1 MSKWV
6 LEIPFVAGEDKKKG
20 LLRINNLMRDSAK
33 AQGFESVPVKPKR
46 PASQLWQQLESTGT
60 NQRVTMEVIQPGQRV
75 NLARARR
82 TFTPEFAETVANYEF
97 ATGDD
102 ELDAVFQRIMPE
114 LSEADLERMSN
125 ATSARARAFD
135 ASIDS
140 LVGADT
146 KLRNRHISAS
156 DKFLKSYIIG
166 HAPARAGA
174 TLTENR
180 KRELQ
185 DIVKASLGNLGVMD
199 DDMSELLRHRIQ
211 SRPILM
217 NDQVEIEFR
226 AMIHAY
232 HEVRKHNAPY
242 IQAMMG
248 GMDGAKDP
256 EGLIAALLPSPDDIM
271 RGAIAHI
278 IIDLNAVPNAAQAP
292 GRLREFVD
300 NFAKKLFNLEEP
312 VSFIAAT
319 DKQKSVGRLLAFHGG
334 RKQMVFAVEKAVNKA
349 QLRGADFIRAFRTH
363 QPEDTDEDSV
373 RQIVLPEYEA
383 NGKYIALKEKN
394 MVGDDAFFGGKGNS
408 LFAQGERDEDDQKQF
423 ITDMFKA
430 MQNVGLVYPITQ
442 FRQARDA
449 ADELGFVILPIELP
463 RFTRRPVGWDRR
475 WMVATMRVID
485 EYWDFIY
492 SGDGILL
499 SNLLYLIVARAEEV
513 FQYTMDATEITQLAI
528 LLAKDSSQYT
538 SPDLELIKSNMTV
551 AQIKDELIGTHGVVP
566 RRAALKPELA
576 LLLFRERKKA
586 QDAAAALPVQDED
599 EDEDEDEEG
608 ARRRARRRGILP
620 TPSKQKEM
628 YRPLKT
634 LSQLVTGKLT
644 QARTA
649 VQQADQSERISG
661 LENEISVLR
670 TERDELAREAEFW
683 ENEANAGAEEEQLL
697 EEHHDEMHE
706 GLPPHTH
713 GDNDFTVEHVT
724 IIAAADEMTS
734 EEAIDW
740 INQNLDVLD
749 TLNEKVS
756 EANADPKMIRT
767 AKEEIQTIK
776 DQIENGLEVSR
787 DPLSATI
794 SVLEGQIDMAEMREF
809 EKELVIASKS
819 TRVARRRARRKHGFK
834 IGTIYTEAS
843 VPRSKN
849 TAKHIK
855 TAMGQLYAD
864 LYKTAKNDFKGA
876 DTVENIGIE
885 MINIGDDIFHLVAKA
900 DVMSDTKPNP
910 PYDMKE
916 YRQTARQVNRQQV
929 LRALEPFD
937 DKLKLEQ
944 QRYPES
950 SIYSVEIPPSHPQ
963 YNMMVNL
970 LTKNGLLA
978 NKREF
983 LIVGKTW
990 YADKGGFPSRIES
1003 IDENMLTHSSNLG
1016 LEGMQRGESTIQ
1028 IGTYMSGYSPGD
1040 WENLK
1045 DSATHW
1051 ASKEF
1056 ASEYKAKR
1064 LELELTYHGYK
1075 GPLRLTISGVAM
1087 SNPPDTCCIICGS
1100 CDDPCDCEDNPP
1112 KGTFKEKETRTKVKK
1127 ILRKEGGAAGLEP
1140 LRAAFPKGTTKKAI
1154 KRFIDESIEAVYQHE
1169 DGDYILESKKKRK
1182 YKGHLISK
1190 VSTGWM
1196 VEAYDQ
1202 SFKTLKQAR
1211 DFISKKVAGSATP
1224 NQQCVRILKGSNRCK
1239 GMVVFIRSKKYKCDG
1254 CGAEYREA

>member
-6 LEIPFVAGEDKKKG
+6 LTIPFVAGEDKKKG

-60 NQRVTMEVIQPGQRV
+60 EQRVTMEVIQPGQRV

-146 KLRNRHISAS
+146 KLRNRHINAS

-217 NDQVEIEFR
+217 NDHVEIEFR

-292 GRLREFVD
+292 GRLRSFVD

-334 RKQMVFAVEKAVNKA
+334 RKRMVSAVEKAVNKA

-373 RQIVLPEYEA
+373 RAIVLPEYEA

-408 LFAQGERDEDDQKQF
+408 LFAQGERDEDNQKQF
-423 ITDMFKA
+423 IKDMFKA
-430 MQNVGLVYPITQ
+430 MQNVGLVYPISQ
-442 FRQARDA
+442 FRQAGQNA
-449 ADELGFVILPIELP
+449 ANELGFVILPIELP
-463 RFTRRPVGWDRR
+463 KFTRRPVGWDRR

-538 SPDLELIKSNMTV
+538 SPDLEIIKSGMTV
-551 AQIKDELIGTHGVVP
+551 AQIKNELTETHGVVP
-566 RRAALKPELA
+566 RRGALKDELA
-576 LLLFRERKKA
+576 MLLFRERKKG
-586 QDAAAALPVQDED
+586 QDAAAALPVQD

-620 TPSKQKEM
+620 TPSNKKEM

-634 LSQLVTGKLT
+634 LSQLVTGQLT

-649 VQQADQSERISG
+649 VQRADQSEKISD
-661 LENEISVLR
+661 LENEISMLR
-670 TERDELAREAEFW
+670 AENDQLKEDAEFW
-683 ENEANAGAEEEQLL
+683 ESEADAGAEEEQLL
-697 EEHHDEMHE
+697 EDHHDAMHDDL
-706 GLPPHTH
+706 GPHTH
-713 GDNDFTVEHVT
+713 GDDDFTIEPVT
-724 IIAAADEMTS
+724 IISAADEMTS
-734 EEAIDW
+734 EEAINW
-740 INQNLDVLD
+740 INENLQTLD
-749 TLNEKVS
+749 ELNDAVS
-756 EANADPKMIRT
+756 ESNADAKLIQA

-776 DQIENGLEVSR
+776 EQIGNGIAVSAN
-787 DPLSATI
+787 PLSVTI
-794 SVLEGQIDMAEMREF
+794 GVLEESIDPVEMRAF
-809 EKELVIASKS
+809 EKELMIASKS
-819 TRVARRRARRKHGFK
+819 TGVARRRARRKHGFK

-843 VPRSKN
+843 VPRSRN

-855 TAMGQLYAD
+855 TAMGHLYAD

-900 DVMSDTKPNP
+900 DVMSDTKSNP
-910 PYDMKE
+910 PYDMEE
-916 YRQTARQVNRQQV
+916 YREEARQANRQQV

-950 SIYSVEIPPSHPQ
+950 PNYSVEIPPSHPQ
-963 YNMMVNL
+963 YNMMVEL
-970 LTKNGLLA
+970 LTRNGLLA

-990 YADKGGFPSRIES
+990 YANKGRFPSRIES
-1003 IDENMLTHSSNLG
+1003 IDKNTLTHSSNLG
-1016 LEGMQRGESTIQ
+1016 LEGMQRGESTTEIS
-1028 IGTYMSGYSPGD
+1028 TYMSAYSPSN

-1045 DSATHW
+1045 VSARNW

-1064 LELELTYHGYK
+1064 LELELTHHGYK
-1075 GPLRLTISGVAM
+1075 GPIRLTISGVAM
-1087 SNPPDTCCIICGS
+1087 SNPPETCCIICGS

-1154 KRFIDESIEAVYQHE
+1154 ERFIDENIEAVYQHE

-1224 NQQCVRILKGSNRCK
+1224 NQQCVRILKGTNRCK
-1239 GMVVFIRSKKYKCDG
+1239 GMVVFMRSKKYKCDG